1 MTTAQDNEII
11 LFGPF
16 RLNPAERLLTKNG
29 VRVELRGRAYD
40 LLLALLSR
48 PNELISKGDLLRQVW
63 PGLVVEEGSLRFHMT
78 NLRKAL
84 GDGNEGQ
91 RYIVNSSGR
100 GYSFVSEISRGS
112 AQGPRA
118 EDATVFQHANLP
130 IRLPMIDREIEIE
143 QIPARLGEKRFVT
156 IVGAGG
162 VGKTTLAI
170 AVGDRL
176 MEPFGGALLFVEL
189 SMVSDPALG
198 GTIVACLLGLSVE
211 AESASPRLIAFHL
224 DQRR

>member
-1 MTTAQDNEII
+1 MPTAQNNEII
-11 LFGPF
+11 AFGPF
-16 RLNPAERLLTKNG
+16 CLNPAERLLTKNG

-100 GYSFVSEISRGS
+100 GYSFVAEISR
-112 AQGPRA
+112 A
-118 EDATVFQHANLP
+118 
-130 IRLPMIDREIEIE
+130 
-143 QIPARLGEKRFVT
+143 PARGSRGPSAPHL
-156 IVGAGG
+156 
-162 VGKTTLAI
+162 
-170 AVGDRL
+170 
-176 MEPFGGALLFVEL
+176 P
-189 SMVSDPALG
+189 PAN
-198 GTIVACLLGLSVE
+198 
-211 AESASPRLIAFHL
+211 
-224 DQRR
+224 